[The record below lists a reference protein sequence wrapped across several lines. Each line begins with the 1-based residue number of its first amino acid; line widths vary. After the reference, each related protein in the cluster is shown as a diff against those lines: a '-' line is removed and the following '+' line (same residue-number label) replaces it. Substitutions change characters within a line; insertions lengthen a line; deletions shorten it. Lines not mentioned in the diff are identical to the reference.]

1 MSSLIGFVSLS
12 LAILLNIYLIFFK
25 FIQKKNNNKIFN
37 FIVRSASILTIISFF
52 SLMFAYLIS
61 DFSNFNV
68 FQNSHSKKPL
78 IYKLSGTWGNHE
90 GSMLLWISIL
100 SIYGLFFSFTKNID
114 IKFKQETLLI
124 QSSLHI
130 LFGLFIVF
138 TSNPFLINSVIIE
151 EGLGLNPILQDP
163 GLAIHPPVLYAGY
176 VGYSIVFSLAIAGLL
191 NSSRNEEW
199 VYLAKKWS
207 LISWTFLT
215 GGISLGSYWAYYELG
230 WGGWWFWDPVE
241 NISLM
246 PWIAGLALVHSLLM
260 VKGEQILKKWIIFLS
275 ILCFSLSIFGT
286 FLVRSGILTSVHSFA
301 SDASRGL
308 FILLIFFIITGF
320 GFLVFLLKTPE
331 NSKPINFLFI
341 NKVSA
346 LMINNILMIIATLTI
361 LLGTIYPIIVEV
373 LTNDRISVG
382 GPYFNSTV
390 IPIMIPG
397 FLLMSIAPILSW
409 QTNKVKNAQIY
420 VLGFIV
426 ISIIVL
432 IQSYFSTFNTWGV
445 LGIILGTWIIVSSL
459 IAIISSYK
467 INFNYR
473 LIQKI
478 NPHLAH
484 IGVGIAIIG
493 ITSSSIFKSEYDFNI
508 NEGDIVQIEN
518 TSITLENIEMSNEIN
533 FQSLRANFSIIKGE
547 NLIGNIKAGKNY
559 YPVSKMIT
567 TEAGIFHEWNRD
579 IYFILGD
586 QKDNDWF
593 VKIYINPFVSFI
605 WLGVLIMVLSG
616 FIGITKK

>member
-1 MSSLIGFVSLS
+1 MSSLVGFISLV
-12 LAILLNIYLIFFK
+12 LAILFNLYLVISNFF
-25 FIQKKNNNKIFN
+25 IKNNSNVFN
-37 FIVRSASILTIISFF
+37 LIVRSSSFLTIISFF
-52 SLMFAYLIS
+52 SLMFAYVIS

-68 FQNSHSKKPL
+68 FQNSHSEKPL
-78 IYKLSGTWGNHE
+78 IYKISGTWGNHE
-90 GSMLLWISIL
+90 GSMLLWLSIL
-100 SIYGLFFSFTKNID
+100 SIYGFLFSLTKNVSL
-114 IKFKQETLLI
+114 KFKQETLLI
-124 QSSLHI
+124 QISLHI
-130 LFGLFIVF
+130 LFGLFIIF
-138 TSNPFLINSVIIE
+138 TSNPFLVNSILVS

-163 GLAIHPPVLYAGY
+163 GLAIHPPILYAGY

-191 NSSRNEEW
+191 NNNSDDW
-199 VYLAKKWS
+199 LYIAKKWS

-215 GGISLGSYWAYYELG
+215 AGIALGSYWAYYELG

-331 NSKPINFLFI
+331 KSKPVNFLFI

-346 LMINNILMIIATLTI
+346 LVINNILMIIATLTI

-390 IPIMIPG
+390 IPIMVPG

-409 QTNKVKNAQIY
+409 QTNRIRNARLY
-420 VLGFIV
+420 VLGFIG
-426 ISIIVL
+426 ISFIVL
-432 IQSYFSTFNTWGV
+432 LQSYFSTFNTWGV
-445 LGIILGTWIIVSSL
+445 LGLILGIWIVVASFISIIL
-459 IAIISSYK
+459 SYRINYSFK
-467 INFNYR
+467 I
-473 LIQKI
+473 IQKI
-478 NPHLAH
+478 NPHIAH

-493 ITSSSIFKSEYDFNI
+493 ITCSSVFNNEYEFNI
-508 NEGDIVQIEN
+508 NEGDKFQIDN
-518 TSITLENIEMSNEIN
+518 TNISLEKIEITNEIN
-533 FQSLRANFSIIKGE
+533 YQALRAKFLVQKNKKIVASV
-547 NLIGNIKAGKNY
+547 KAGKNY
-559 YPVSKMIT
+559 YPVSKIIT
-567 TEAGIFHEWNRD
+567 TEAGIFHEWFRD

-586 QKDNDWF
+586 QKNNNWF
-593 VKIYINPFVSFI
+593 VKVYINPFVSFI
-605 WLGVLIMVLSG
+605 WIGVFIMVLSG
-616 FIGITKK
+616 LVGVTKR